1 MYRTWPTTNTK
12 QFNLIKYVFAGLVQS
27 KVETV
32 SGQEKMAEMWT
43 GNSCHDKDVR
53 YHCQKKI
60 ITDEPGLNACSTRLA
75 KINDCDR

>member
-43 GNSCHDKDVR
+43 GHSCHDKDVR
-53 YHCQKKI
+53 YHC
-60 ITDEPGLNACSTRLA
+60 
-75 KINDCDR
+75 